1 MHCLLVKPRK
11 HNTGILDSFSLEQ
24 GIKRTCYSYGSLWKT
39 EDRVLNISLVTR
51 PESGCMSVFC
61 MVRMC
66 LVIPLQ
72 LCSAV

>member
-1 MHCLLVKPRK
+1 VKPRK

-51 PESGCMSVFC
+51 PESGCMSVLYGEDVLSDTSTTLFC
-61 MVRMC
+61 CVG
-66 LVIPLQ
+66 
-72 LCSAV
+72 